1 MKLRTALSVEDAI
14 KKVITAVGNKV
25 AAKAVVKSS
34 AMLYRWSDP
43 DDTPRPS
50 LVECLI
56 LDCLYVEEGHG
67 EPPIFAAYCRHLESV
82 RAPHLVMKASER
94 FCDVMH
100 ELGDIAKEIRQCL
113 DPNSDGGEAIT
124 KQEHARISTEISEAM
139 QKLTELQRDV
149 DHAADLNRKPKLVS
163 LKEAS

>member
-1 MKLRTALSVEDAI
+1 MKLRTPLSFEDALI
-14 KKVITAVGNKV
+14 KVLGAVSRQ
-25 AAKAVVKSS
+25 AAADVVGKSS
-34 AMLYRWSDP
+34 TMVYRWADP
-43 DDTPRPS
+43 DSPAEPS
-50 LVECLI
+50 VAECVA
-56 LDCLYVEEGHG
+56 LDLLYVEGGHG
-67 EPPIFAAYCRHLESV
+67 EPPIFTSYSCYLENA
-82 RAPHLVMKASER
+82 RMPHTVMKASER

-163 LKEAS
+163 PKEAS